1 MAKSF
6 EAKRSEADRAN
17 AHQHVASRH
26 DSALD
31 RMAYMADLLLELKGM
46 ATSDGNATLAGLLAL
61 AHMEALS
68 KSR

>member
-6 EAKRSEADRAN
+6 EAKRSAADGVSAN
-17 AHQHVASRH
+17 QHHPNRQDA
-26 DSALD
+26 ALD
-31 RMAYMADLLLELKGM
+31 RMAYMADLLLELKDM
-46 ATSDGNATLAGLLAL
+46 ATSEGNATLAGLLAL